1 MKGICKINKMLERMN
16 EEWMNDIKECWKD
29 HTMVRQDGKKCGCE
43 NEATAI
49 ILIKHWQQ
57 LNHLHKKKSRMEK
70 TNYYS
75 LINLDFISNWQR
87 VMTHAR
93 FSRTK
98 KCRVNLDNK

>member
-49 ILIKHWQQ
+49 ILIKH
-57 LNHLHKKKSRMEK
+57 
-70 TNYYS
+70 
-75 LINLDFISNWQR
+75 
-87 VMTHAR
+87 
-93 FSRTK
+93 
-98 KCRVNLDNK
+98 